1 MFNSSEIVQFDSKC
15 DNQSLSEQHMVYQIL
30 ANSIG
35 QEEVKEDLKIYQET
49 FLQPASNTDKS
60 GDNNRSRF
68 FRYHRRSSQ

>member
-15 DNQSLSEQHMVYQIL
+15 DNQSLSEQQIVYQIL

-49 FLQPASNTDKS
+49 FLQPL
-60 GDNNRSRF
+60 
-68 FRYHRRSSQ
+68 SS